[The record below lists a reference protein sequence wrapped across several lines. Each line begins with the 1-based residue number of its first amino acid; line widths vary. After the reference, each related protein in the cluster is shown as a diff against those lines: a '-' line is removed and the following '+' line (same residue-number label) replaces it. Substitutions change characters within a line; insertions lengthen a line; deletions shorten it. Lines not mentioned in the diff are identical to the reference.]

1 MTLKSIFLNPA
12 DARLRAGWRMALFMG
27 AFSFIVFPVIRA
39 VGYLLSSTGFIRS
52 EVAMLGLTYA
62 VLFGVTWAV
71 CAFLEKRPVRSVGF
85 GIHDRTIV
93 ELAQGIGLGTLMMA
107 VIFAVNIG
115 LGFASF
121 GLKELQPG
129 QIAAIVGFGILEFAI
144 VGFGEELLF
153 RGYLFQSLVEGT
165 SKTVAVLLFAV
176 FFAFVHMKNP
186 DVTPVAL
193 ANIALAGVWLSAA
206 YFKTRG
212 LWMPI
217 GLHFSW
223 NFFQSTIFSF
233 PVSGLKLYD
242 KQIGV
247 LSDNGPAWLTGG
259 QFGPEGGVLATAL
272 LVAGTAYIWFAPH
285 VRASAAAWTYTPAA
299 PVDLA
304 PGAQPGA
311 PADGVVQG

>member
-1 MTLKSIFLNPA
+1 M
-12 DARLRAGWRMALFMG
+12 RAGWRMAVFTGVFMLLNAG
-27 AFSFIVFPVIRA
+27 VMAGVVPLLTQSGIV
-39 VGYLLSSTGFIRS
+39 RS
-52 EVAMLGLTYA
+52 NALMLGILYF
-62 VLFGVTWAV
+62 VLFCLTWAM
-71 CAFLEKRPVRSVGF
+71 CRFFEGRPLASVGF

-107 VIFAVNIG
+107 VIFGVNIG
-115 LGFASF
+115 FGFATFS
-121 GLKELQPG
+121 LKALPPEQM
-129 QIAAIVGFGILEFAI
+129 ASIVGFGMLEFAI

-165 SKTVAVLLFAV
+165 SRLIAVLVFAV

-233 PVSGLKLYD
+233 PVSGLKLHD
-242 KQIGV
+242 RQLGV

-259 QFGPEGGVLATAL
+259 QFGPEGGVLATVL
-272 LVAGTAYIWFAPH
+272 LIGATAYLWYAPH
-285 VRASAAAWTYTPAA
+285 VRASAAAWMYAPAPSELFAPAA
-299 PVDLA
+299 QTD
-304 PGAQPGA
+304 A
-311 PADGVVQG
+311 PAAGIVQE